1 MSTSES
7 GAVTQVEAKRS
18 WKLPGIYV
26 AACVLLVVFAAAARG
41 DMTLRLNDK
50 SQSYAIPDIVTAGA
64 PIVWV
69 LAALTIAITAWT
81 IVATLRRAAQPA
93 WARVGG
99 MAVVGL
105 STILGFLF
113 YAGSGSSGVVTL
125 TSTLVSTVAIS
136 TPLIFG
142 SLSGVISERVG
153 VVNIAIEGD
162 LLVGAFAGV
171 MAASYF
177 QTPYAGLVAAPLRV
191 PFWGPSWPSS
201 PSSTGWIRSSS
212 ASS

>member
-7 GAVTQVEAKRS
+7 TVVTQVEAKRS

-26 AACVLLVVFAAAARG
+26 AACMLLVVFAAAARG
-41 DMTLRLNDK
+41 DMTLRLYDK
-50 SQSYAIPDIVTAGA
+50 SQSYTIPDIVTAGA

-69 LAALTIAITAWT
+69 LAALSIAITAWT
-81 IVATLRRAAQPA
+81 IATTVRREAQPA
-93 WARVGG
+93 WARIGG

-113 YAGSGSSGVVTL
+113 YAGSGSTGVVTL

-136 TPLIFG
+136 
-142 SLSGVISERVG
+142 
-153 VVNIAIEGD
+153 
-162 LLVGAFAGV
+162 
-171 MAASYF
+171 
-177 QTPYAGLVAAPLRV
+177 
-191 PFWGPSWPSS
+191 
-201 PSSTGWIRSSS
+201 